1 MENRILLKA
10 RELVVRNGARYVT
23 MDVLANELGISKKTI
38 YQFYAD
44 KDALISSVIDFELE
58 EQNLRLKNSQEMAE
72 NAVHEM
78 FMLLEDI
85 QTIFRNMNPLTITEL
100 AKYHVEAFMKIE
112 HHKNVFMHGVII
124 SNLKRGIE
132 QGVYRKDIDPDILAA
147 YRLETGFI
155 AFNPNV
161 FPLNKHDIG
170 KVNVQIMEHFIYGVM
185 SPKGLELMEKYK
197 QEKIA
202 GKDKSLDEEFINRIT
217 SKQ

>member
-1 MENRILLKA
+1 MENRILLKT

-44 KDALISSVIDFELE
+44 KDALISAVIDFELE
-58 EQNLRLKNSQEMAE
+58 EQNLRLKNIQAMAE

-78 FMLLEDI
+78 FMLLENI
-85 QTIFRNMNPLTITEL
+85 QTIFQNMNPLTISEL
-100 AKYHVEAFMKIE
+100 AKYHVDAFMKIE
-112 HHKNVFMHGVII
+112 AHKNVFMHGVII
-124 SNLKRGIE
+124 SNLKRGVE
-132 QGVYRKDIDPDILAA
+132 QGVYRADIDPEILAA

-155 AFNPNV
+155 AFNPAV
-161 FPLNKHDIG
+161 FPLNKNDIG
-170 KVNVQIMEHFIYGVM
+170 KVNIQIMEHFIYGVM

-197 QEKIA
+197 KEK
-202 GKDKSLDEEFINRIT
+202 KSSKENTVDDEFINKLT

>member
-1 MENRILLKA
+1 MENRILLKT

-44 KDALISSVIDFELE
+44 KDALISAVIDFELE
-58 EQNLRLKNSQEMAE
+58 EQNLRLKNSQAMAE

-78 FMLLEDI
+78 FMLLENI
-85 QTIFRNMNPLTITEL
+85 QTIFQNMNPLTISEL
-100 AKYHVEAFMKIE
+100 AKYHVDAFMKIE
-112 HHKNVFMHGVII
+112 AHKNVFMHGVII
-124 SNLKRGIE
+124 SNLKRGVE
-132 QGVYRKDIDPDILAA
+132 QGVYRSDIDPEILAA

-155 AFNPNV
+155 AFNPAV
-161 FPLNKHDIG
+161 FPLNKNDIG
-170 KVNVQIMEHFIYGVM
+170 KVNIQIMEHFIYGVM

-197 QEKIA
+197 KEK
-202 GKDKSLDEEFINRIT
+202 KSSKENTVDDEFINKLT

>member
-1 MENRILLKA
+1 MENRILLKT

-44 KDALISSVIDFELE
+44 KDALISAVIDFELE
-58 EQNLRLKNSQEMAE
+58 EQTLRLKNSQAKAE

-78 FMLLEDI
+78 FMLLENI
-85 QTIFRNMNPLTITEL
+85 QTIFQNMNPLTISEL
-100 AKYHVEAFMKIE
+100 AKFHVGAFMKIE
-112 HHKNVFMHGVII
+112 EHKNVFMHGVII
-124 SNLKRGIE
+124 SNLKRGVE
-132 QGVYRKDIDPDILAA
+132 QGVYRADIDPEILAA

-155 AFNPNV
+155 AFNPAV
-161 FPLNKHDIG
+161 FPLNKNDIG

-197 QEKIA
+197 KEKRSS
-202 GKDKSLDEEFINRIT
+202 KDNTMDDEFINKLT